1 MTEIRAIGGG
11 VERDERARQFIED
24 AALLSDDAQES
35 SKVIGYV
42 MVALYSDGATRSA
55 GYRPSTEEHA
65 MGSALWEAWCRAALE
80 GHFMFREG
88 VDAAHAVLNGE
99 A

>member
-1 MTEIRAIGGG
+1 MQRGD
-11 VERDERARQFIED
+11 RPRQLIED
-24 AALLSDDAQES
+24 AALLADDQGPTSEL
-35 SKVIGYV
+35 IGYV

-55 GYRPSTEEHA
+55 GYRPTPAEHQ
-65 MGSALWEAWCRAALE
+65 MGSALWEAWCRSALE
-80 GHFMFREG
+80 SHFMFREG